1 MPCGVTIVESIA
13 YIALVA
19 FLLMCGVRFFNVVYH
34 HNKAVAKATVYTT
47 SVLDAAKHWRRDVA
61 NTKGEPQLVRG
72 EQFDVIEMKQASGG
86 IVRYRVNRNRL
97 ERHNG
102 EEWVPIVGRV
112 VSSIMLPDPREHV
125 KAWCWELALET
136 KSVYL
141 VDRMRF
147 SFVAVPGHPLAPRP
161 EKVPRPEIPEK
172 PNNEDSTP
180 PTSWL
185 HTDRS
190 TAGHGSVGTGSIE
203 PQRHPVSRSQ

>member
-1 MPCGVTIVESIA
+1 MKLSPNRNQCRAGVTIVESIA

-34 HNKAVAKATVYTT
+34 HNKAVAKATAYTT
-47 SVLDAAKHWRRDVA
+47 SVLDAAKYWRRDVA
-61 NTKGEPQLVRG
+61 NTKGEPQLLRG

-86 IVRYRVNRNRL
+86 SVRYRVNRNRL

-125 KAWCWELALET
+125 KAWRWELALET

-141 VDRMRF
+141 VDPMRF

-161 EKVPRPEIPEK
+161 EKVPRPEIPE
-172 PNNEDSTP
+172 ET
-180 PTSWL
+180 
-185 HTDRS
+185 
-190 TAGHGSVGTGSIE
+190 E
-203 PQRHPVSRSQ
+203 